1 MKTQYSCR
9 QQVTSLLSRPGRYE
23 WGTWIDDDLRDDVLS
38 AINLVRLRGSPELW
52 PALWSLVGGERPSV
66 SILGEPDLEILQLP
80 YFRAP
85 PPLDSA
91 GVGVGGEGSSS
102 SLHSRS
108 VGCCRRTAHQP
119 ARARAGCGA
128 GGVGA
133 GLGPAAAPLH
143 GRRPAGRARRGG
155 GTAVPDGVARVSQ
168 AAAGLHP
175 VPRPAPIRVS
185 PLPPFL
191 PRSLA
196 PSLARSLARS
206 LALPLPLPLPL
217 PLSLRYK
224 SCKPPMVFWHLSIN
238 RNI

>member
-108 VGCCRRTAHQP
+108 FGCCRRTAHQP

-133 GLGPAAAPLH
+133 GLGPAEP
-143 GRRPAGRARRGG
+143 PEKPGRAV
-155 GTAVPDGVARVSQ
+155 AVGRHKRAEAFDAGAEHRD
-168 AAAGLHP
+168 AAAGAAGGASH
-175 VPRPAPIRVS
+175 
-185 PLPPFL
+185 
-191 PRSLA
+191 RSETMMA
-196 PSLARSLARS
+196 AQTWA
-206 LALPLPLPLPL
+206 
-217 PLSLRYK
+217 
-224 SCKPPMVFWHLSIN
+224 C
-238 RNI
+238 